1 MASIRARLERIK
13 RNPAELIDPEV
24 VDRACREAKHPWR
37 RRTLDPVATL
47 RAFAAQIAQGNTAIA
62 DVVRSSGGVFTE
74 SAYCQARSR
83 LPVAVV
89 RAAFD
94 NFTTRAR
101 GAGSASDGRW
111 HGHRTAIMDGTGVS
125 VPDTPALRAAFG
137 VMSHCVEGGGLP
149 LMQTLTVFD
158 AYTGL
163 LLDLHAAPANT
174 RDMRHAA
181 GLHPA
186 LEPGDVLVGDRAF
199 ASYVHLHQLA
209 TIGCHGVFRVSSCWN
224 IPFPAKTGERTRHA
238 YNRHRRCEP
247 ILVALIDQDDQ
258 VIEMVKPHNR
268 PKYMTP
274 EEFAKVP
281 GKMVVRA
288 VRYKVEGKGLRT
300 REVTLLTTLID
311 AKKYPAKDLAELY
324 RMRWRLEINLR
335 HLKRTLGMDRLKC
348 ESVDGV
354 QRELLMF
361 ALVYNAVCDARARVA
376 QARGLEPT
384 RLSFVDTLRTL
395 FLSARDAP
403 ANAADSNTIRVWPTR
418 GPRTRPRLLKRPHS
432 TFRLARHEG
441 TN

>member
-13 RNPAELIDPEV
+13 GNPAELIDPEV
-24 VDRACREAKHPWR
+24 VERACRDAKHSWR
-37 RRTLDPVATL
+37 RRTLSPVATL
-47 RAFAAQIAQGNTAIA
+47 RAFAAQIAHGNTAIA
-62 DVVRSSGGVFTE
+62 DVVRSSNGVFTE

-94 NFTTRAR
+94 AFTTRAR
-101 GAGSASDGRW
+101 GARSVSEGRW
-111 HGHRTAIMDGTGVS
+111 HGHRTALMDGTGVS

-137 VMSHCVEGGGLP
+137 VMSHCTEGGGLP
-149 LMQTLTVFD
+149 LIQTLTLFD
-158 AYTGL
+158 PHDGF
-163 LLDLHAAPANT
+163 LLDLHTAPAHT
-174 RDMRHAA
+174 QDLRHAA

-199 ASYVHLHQLA
+199 ASYVHLQQLTA
-209 TIGCHGVFRVSSCWN
+209 IGCHGVFRLSSCWK
-224 IPFPAKTGERTRHA
+224 IPFPAKSGERTRNT
-238 YNRHRRCEP
+238 YNRHLRCEP
-247 ILVALIDQDDQ
+247 ILVELIDQNDQ
-258 VIEMVKPHNR
+258 VIEIVKPHNR
-268 PKYMTP
+268 PKHITP
-274 EEFAKVP
+274 EEFAKLP
-281 GKMVVRA
+281 GKMIVRA

-324 RMRWRLEINLR
+324 RMRWRIEVNLR

-354 QRELLMF
+354 RRELLMF
-361 ALVYNAVCDARARVA
+361 VLVYNAVCDTRARAA
-376 QARGLEPT
+376 KARGLPPT

-395 FLSARDAP
+395 LLSARATIDPQA
-403 ANAADSNTIRVWPTR
+403 IRVWPTR

-432 TFRLARHEG
+432 TFRLARDEG
-441 TN
+441 AN